1 MIDPRMTRLA
11 RNVVT
16 YSLNVQPGEK
26 VLIAALDVKDMN
38 AVSAFV
44 EEVHRAGGLAFVEI
58 TDYSVLRKLQIGG
71 TDAQFEAD
79 ASYKLARV
87 KEMDAVVQLLGEE
100 NVSEYADIPAE
111 RRNAYQR
118 AFRPVTEETHR
129 KRWTLFNYP
138 SKAYAQLAGM
148 STEAY
153 TDFLFKTCTMDY
165 RGMSEAMKPLA
176 ALMERTDR
184 VRIVAPGT
192 DLSFSIRGLP
202 GIACDGKVNLPD
214 GEVFSAPVRD
224 SVNGTV
230 FFNAPTSYRGHT
242 FNRLS
247 LTFRDGRVVE
257 ASSDND
263 AKLFDILDVDEGARY
278 VGEFA
283 IGVNPYVDRIM
294 NDVGFDEKISGSVH
308 FALGNAYE
316 ECDNGNR
323 SMIHWD
329 IVLLLRAEHGGG
341 EIYFDDVLIGKDGR
355 FVVDELLALNP
366 ERLTGA
372 GE

>member
-1 MIDPRMTRLA
+1 MIDPRMKSLA
-11 RNVVT
+11 RAVVT

-26 VLIAALDVKDMN
+26 VLIDALDVKDMG

-71 TDAQFEAD
+71 TDAQFEAE
-79 ASYKLARV
+79 ASYKLARM
-87 KEMDAVVQLLGEE
+87 KDMDAVVHVLGEE
-100 NVSEYADIPAE
+100 NVAEYADIPAE

-118 AFRPVTEETHR
+118 AMRPVKDETHR

-165 RGMSEAMKPLA
+165 RSMSEAMKPLA

-184 VRIVAPGT
+184 VRVVAPGT

-214 GEVFSAPVRD
+214 GEVFTAPVRD

-230 FFNAPTSYRGHT
+230 LFNAPTSYRGHT

-247 LTFRDGRVVE
+247 LTFRGGRIVE

-329 IVLLLRAEHGGG
+329 IVLLLRPEHGGG
-341 EIYFDDVLIGKDGR
+341 EIYFDDALIGKDGR

-366 ERLTGA
+366 ERLMGA
-372 GE
+372 ET